1 MSVNVEWNNGAEG
14 HMGLVAEGTFLLD
27 AAKRLGVSLPA
38 ECGGRGECDTCAVV
52 VEEGATLLSDLTD
65 AERVRLSPERLAAG
79 ERLACQ
85 AKAER
90 GGRLV
95 LRPVPVTEREETT
108 EETARDFRGEFKQM
122 PLRKKL
128 ATLVGLEADVAYE
141 TLVRAAELPF
151 DIVGKGLDL
160 LGMRGHKLAE
170 RERAARRNVQQP
182 PAASRAGAGGDA
194 RPDGKGPDGDAR

>member
-1 MSVNVEWNNGAEG
+1 MSVNVEWRGGGEG
-14 HMGLVAEGTFLLD
+14 HAGLVAEGTYLWD
-27 AAKRLGVSLPA
+27 AAKRLGVNLPT

-52 VEEGATLLSDLTD
+52 IEEGATLLSGLTD
-65 AERVRLSPERLAAG
+65 AERARLSPERLAAG

-90 GGRLV
+90 AGKLV
-95 LRPVPVTEREETT
+95 LRPVPVTERAETT
-108 EETARDFRGEFKQM
+108 EETARDFRGEFKRM

-141 TLVRAAELPF
+141 TILRAAELPF

-170 RERAARRNVQQP
+170 RERAARRPAQP
-182 PAASRAGAGGDA
+182 RPAASETNQPSSSQ
-194 RPDGKGPDGDAR
+194 PDDKGPDGDAR

>member
-1 MSVNVEWNNGAEG
+1 MSVSVEWRDGGEG
-14 HMGLVAEGTFLLD
+14 HTGLVAEGTFLWD
-27 AAKRLGVSLPA
+27 AAKRLGVNLPA

-52 VEEGATLLSDLTD
+52 VEEGATLLSGLTD

-85 AKAER
+85 AKAES

-108 EETARDFRGEFKQM
+108 EETARDFRGEFKRM

-128 ATLVGLEADVAYE
+128 ATLAGLEADVAYE

-151 DIVGKGLDL
+151 DILGKGLDL
-160 LGMRGHKLAE
+160 LGMRGHKLSE
-170 RERAARRNVQQP
+170 RERAARRNPQR
-182 PAASRAGAGGDA
+182 PAASQAGEASAPQPGDKGTGGDA
-194 RPDGKGPDGDAR
+194 R